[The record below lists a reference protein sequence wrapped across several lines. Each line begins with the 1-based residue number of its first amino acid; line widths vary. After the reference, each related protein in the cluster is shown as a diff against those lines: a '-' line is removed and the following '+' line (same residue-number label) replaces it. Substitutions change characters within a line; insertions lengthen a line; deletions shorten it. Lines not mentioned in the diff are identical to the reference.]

1 MSSTKRDEHLFLIDC
16 NSFFVSCERVFN
28 PKLWGKP
35 VVVLSSNDG
44 CVVARSKE
52 AKKLG
57 IPMGAPAFEYDK
69 LFKDRGVFVYS
80 SNFTLYGDI
89 SQRVMQV
96 LQQFSA
102 DFEIYSIDEAFL
114 SIATDDPLSLAQ
126 KIRQTV
132 LRWTGIPVSVGI
144 APTKTLAKVANHIA
158 KKDEKQNGVY
168 LLEDPKL
175 IDETLAHFPLDDIW
189 GIGRNLSRRLREH
202 AIFTPLQFKNS
213 PDSWIQKRF
222 SVVLLKTALELR
234 GISCLPLDEVEAP
247 NKSITCSRSFGT
259 PVTTLP
265 QLQEAISNYTARAAE
280 KLRQQGLCAR
290 YLTVYLT
297 TSPFIENRYSNSATL
312 SLPEP
317 TDYTP
322 DLISVSKKGL
332 ESIFLP
338 GYSYKKVGVILNDL
352 SLKSF
357 HQPDLFHSSPDR
369 SRAMEVLDQI
379 NEAYGRNALQ
389 FAAEGIEKP
398 WKMRRSHTSA
408 RFTTHWDELL
418 TINLAK

>member
-1 MSSTKRDEHLFLIDC
+1 MSSTNRDELFFLVDC

-28 PKLWGKP
+28 PKLLGKP

-52 AKKLG
+52 AKLLG
-57 IPMGAPAFEYDK
+57 IPMGAPAFEYKK

-80 SNFTLYGDI
+80 SNFTLYGDL
-89 SQRVMQV
+89 SQRVMEV
-96 LQQFSA
+96 LQQFSP
-102 DFEIYSIDEAFL
+102 DYEIYSIDEAFL
-114 SIATDDPLSLAQ
+114 VIAAEDPLSIAREM
-126 KIRQTV
+126 RQRV

-158 KKDEKQNGVY
+158 KKVEKHEGVY
-168 LLEDPKL
+168 LLNDPQQ
-175 IDETLAHFPLDDIW
+175 IDRTLADFPLDDIW
-189 GIGRNLSRRLREH
+189 GIGRNLSRRLRGH
-202 AIFTPLQFKNS
+202 GIFTPLQFKNS
-213 PDSWIQKRF
+213 SDSWIQKCY

-234 GISCLPLDEVEAP
+234 GISCLPLEEVEEP

-259 PVTTLP
+259 PVTTLE
-265 QLQEAISNYTARAAE
+265 QLEEAISNYTARAAE
-280 KLRQQGLCAR
+280 KLRQQELCAG

-297 TSPFIENRYSNSATL
+297 TSPFIENPYSNSASI

-322 DLISVSKKGL
+322 HLISLSKRGIQA
-332 ESIFLP
+332 IFRS
-338 GYSYKKVGVILNDL
+338 GCSYKKVGVILDDL
-352 SLKSF
+352 SLKTF
-357 HQPDLFHSSPDR
+357 HQLDLFSVPSPDR
-369 SRAMEVLDQI
+369 SKAMEVLDEI
-379 NEAYGRNALQ
+379 NGAYGRNALQ

-408 RFTTHWDELL
+408 RFSTHWKELL
-418 TINLAK
+418 KVKI